1 MGSEEGG
8 AFDTPQM
15 KAMML
20 SYPSQ
25 MVSWLGL
32 QLRVTTF
39 SIKVCVTNQVGWL
52 LLALKSFSVWLHK
65 NMQATS
71 CDNAQAMM
79 EIVFWIEPPCEKTR
93 H

>member
-39 SIKVCVTNQVGWL
+39 SIKVCGSKDEPRCGFQIISNSL
-52 LLALKSFSVWLHK
+52 LYLFPNFSDFK
-65 NMQATS
+65 NFINFKIFILYT
-71 CDNAQAMM
+71 
-79 EIVFWIEPPCEKTR
+79 F
-93 H
+93 